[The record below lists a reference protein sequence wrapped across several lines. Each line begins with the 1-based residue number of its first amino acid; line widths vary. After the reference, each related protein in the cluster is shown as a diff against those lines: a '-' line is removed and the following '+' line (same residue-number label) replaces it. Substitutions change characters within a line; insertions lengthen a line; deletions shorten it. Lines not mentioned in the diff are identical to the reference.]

1 MKNIPSSP
9 ANRESIMPAAIL
21 STVNAMERL
30 FSGEHVGINDLPGIK
45 ADFVEDI
52 ENGTAN
58 CWTVGQKLTPWTPQA
73 RKRLKKAVA
82 RFVDEKYAEELK
94 ETWEYLTNLYE
105 FLVWGLDPRSPH
117 HDAILDIINTPMI
130 PKSLNTSQQIAWKIA
145 QVVEAKK
152 HIQ

>member
-58 CWTVGQKLTPWTPQA
+58 C
-73 RKRLKKAVA
+73 
-82 RFVDEKYAEELK
+82 
-94 ETWEYLTNLYE
+94 
-105 FLVWGLDPRSPH
+105 
-117 HDAILDIINTPMI
+117 
-130 PKSLNTSQQIAWKIA
+130 
-145 QVVEAKK
+145 
-152 HIQ
+152 